1 MKKSALLLLSV
12 LFLFSC
18 GNQNDKTM
26 DYSADELFAMK
37 DSALLHA
44 DECSDTI
51 EIKYAKGLKVNYESD
66 GVHVIITNPDPKAP
80 HAKKEEFVITKPSHR
95 FICTTALQ
103 LGNFEVLGLEDK
115 IVGMNSLRNLF
126 SPVMKAQMESGKTL
140 KIGKE
145 GNFDL
150 ETVIACKPDYI
161 FVSASK
167 HGGFEALKECGIPL
181 IPHHG
186 YKETDPLG
194 QAEWIK
200 LIGLLTGET
209 RRANAVFAEIEAKY
223 IALREEVRQ
232 HISNER
238 DSHAKADLSDGKAN
252 LTDSKADFSD
262 SDPSSSNGNRESFKS
277 KDAFANKATL
287 PTIISG
293 RQMRDGWYIAGGKSY
308 MAKIFHD
315 AGADYVMKGNEES
328 GGVTLDFESVYAQGI
343 HADFWQIDDSFNGE
357 FSLADLAAEDERY
370 ATMDAFKNKHVLFCN
385 LAQTPYRELAGVQP
399 HLLLADYVKALHPE
413 ILPHYTPKYYKLLK

>member
-1 MKKSALLLLSV
+1 MKKIFIAAL
-12 LFLFSC
+12 FAFTLFSC
-18 GNQNDKTM
+18 DNQNNTNIN
-26 DYSADELFAMK
+26 YSADELFAMQ
-37 DSALLHA
+37 DSALAHA
-44 DECSDTI
+44 DQYSDTI
-51 EIKYAKGLKVNYESD
+51 AIKYAKGLRVDYKKD
-66 GVHVIITNPDPKAP
+66 GVHVTISNPDPKAG
-80 HAKKEEFVITKPSHR
+80 HAKKEEIIVTKPSHR

-103 LGNFEVLGLEDK
+103 LGNFEVLGLEDN

-126 SPVMKAQMESGKTL
+126 SPRMKEQMESGKTV

-150 ETVIACKPDYI
+150 ETVIACNPDYI

-181 IPHHG
+181 ISHHG

-209 RRANAVFAEIEAKY
+209 RRANAVFAEIESRY
-223 IALREEVRQ
+223 IALRAEV
-232 HISNER
+232 
-238 DSHAKADLSDGKAN
+238 K
-252 LTDSKADFSD
+252 
-262 SDPSSSNGNRESFKS
+262 ESIS
-277 KDAFANKATL
+277 KDQHASQ

-293 RQMRDGWYIAGGKSY
+293 RQLRDGWYVVGGKSY
-308 MAKIFHD
+308 MAKIFED
-315 AGADYVMKGNEES
+315 AGADYVMKDNEES
-328 GGVTLDFESVYAQGI
+328 GGVTLDFESVYAKGVN
-343 HADFWQIDDSFNGE
+343 AEFWQIDGSFNGD
-357 FSLADLAAEDERY
+357 FSLADLAAEDDRY
-370 ATMDAFKNKHVLFCN
+370 ATMDAFKNKRVLFCN

-413 ILPHYTPKYYKLLK
+413 ILPNYSPKYYKLLK